1 MVITLVCKTKDVSSI
16 LAYTFMNSI
25 LFAQLLGGGL
35 ATISIA
41 GSGVGIGIVFGALI
55 LGVSRNPSIKQQL
68 FIYAI
73 LGFALSEAVAL
84 FGLMM
89 SFLILFAF

>member
-1 MVITLVCKTKDVSSI
+1 MS
-16 LAYTFMNSI
+16 
-25 LFAQLLGGGL
+25 QLDLNLIPKLIGGGL
-35 ATISIA
+35 STIAMA
-41 GSGVGIGIVFGALI
+41 GSGAGIGIVFGALI
-55 LGVSRNPSIKQQL
+55 LGVSYNHTLKDQL

-89 SFLILFAF
+89 AFLILYGF